1 MPLTEVI
8 NASERKG
15 IDLKE
20 IKKICVSLDINGPL
34 TPTDSAAL
42 VPYPGIAEAIRDLNK
57 LGVFIM
63 INTRWDIYTCKMFDQ
78 KRFGGVVD
86 GIIGENGYVY
96 TIAGSEPLL
105 TIDIDT
111 KKYVLEL
118 FKEALRACSTMGYSF
133 ADQGNLVNAC
143 YYHEFERGLTEN
155 ITREG
160 KHRPGVREF
169 HDYLRKKGLN
179 AKISGDSV
187 EFDESEINYSMLQK
201 VLTWEYKLLSVRPNI
216 SNGKITIQIEGYK
229 DKNIHLS
236 DLDILAKRVISGLG
250 EWESYEVNDDFCID
264 YFLSKKILSREIN
277 KATALELVVE
287 KMCERTNSDRNDF
300 LILGVGDG
308 ESDPCIGKI
317 KNSLFFG
324 LVGTKAEENCDVVV
338 PDGLTFLQLTKKIAE
353 FFGIK
358 NSESFKY

>member
-42 VPYPGIAEAIRDLNK
+42 VPYPGIAEEIRDLNK
-57 LGVFIM
+57 LGAFIM
-63 INTRWDIYTCKMFDQ
+63 INTGWDIYTCEIFDQ
-78 KRFGGVVD
+78 KRLGGVVD

-105 TIDIDT
+105 TVDIDT
-111 KKYVLEL
+111 KKYVLDL
-118 FKEALRACSTMGYSF
+118 FIKAVNACSAMGYSF

-155 ITREG
+155 ISREG
-160 KHRPGVREF
+160 KHRPRVREF

-187 EFDESEINYSMLQK
+187 EFDESEENYHVLQK
-201 VLTWEYKLLSVRPNI
+201 VLSDEYKLLSVRPNI
-216 SNGKITIQIEGYK
+216 SDSRISIQIEGYK
-229 DKNIHLS
+229 DKNIYLS
-236 DLDILAKRVISGLG
+236 DLDILAKRVINNLD
-250 EWESYEVNDDFCID
+250 EWGSYKVNDDYCID
-264 YFLSKKILSREIN
+264 YFLSEKILSKEIN

-287 KMCERTNSDRNDF
+287 KMCERTGSDRNDF

-308 ESDPCIGKI
+308 ESDTCIGKI
-317 KNSLFFG
+317 EKSLFFG
-324 LVGTKAEENCDVVV
+324 LAGTEAEENCDVVV
-338 PDGLTFLQLTKKIAE
+338 PDGLTFLQLTKKIVDSWR
-353 FFGIK
+353 K
-358 NSESFKY
+358 